1 MATYRQIPH
10 HIASV
15 FDEFGQLLGIPRFPL
30 ESNVSYRRRLLL
42 AGANWG
48 ASTEQGLVN
57 AISAELGLRVYNAED
72 RAFFTLTHIPLLE
85 DPENGDALAFSV
97 YVGDI
102 QFLDYDI
109 TGSLVNSYKL
119 WKAADG
125 ACSRIL
131 EFKTIPTTGVQI
143 RVEYYRYEDG
153 IIRRWTDET
162 TTEDDKRFL
171 GMSVETP
178 GTEEIEIY
186 ELTDEDFQ
194 SANLIGSDNLPNAA
208 FRGIVEQLHDVYPLL
223 WNRWIWGTAFWDIAD
238 PEETGIEFLQNI
250 FDLSQTGLITE
261 DFDSGVGYGPD
272 CSVVGTRFGMDV
284 SQRAE
289 ISPGFFYLRNKE
301 FYLFGQISHDPSG
314 DFFATSGPI
323 VVTLDPGGDEHY
335 ATPFARVWQKGA
347 ADKLRQA
354 VNLSGEYIYVP
365 GEWEEVADPWFSV
378 DISGEIELSGSYTI
392 YDVALE
398 YDGGGIYTC
407 PIDFNPIHSPVHA
420 NRLLAIVELP
430 VSAEILALTYVDG
443 YCKREHTA
451 AYDDLDVSGALV
463 FPDQDITIRLDVAD
477 TRGAPVIDPTIYV
490 RLTAEYDT
498 VQVAATDVYL
508 GRDGSA
514 THTFTDLADRSA
526 TSAKD
531 LILSGDVKDAGGSIG
546 VTCELNVPIGC
557 PK

>member
-15 FDEFGQLLGIPRFPL
+15 FDEFGQLLGVPRLPL

-42 AGANWG
+42 AGANWC
-48 ASTEQGLVN
+48 ASTKQGLVN
-57 AISAELGLRVYNAED
+57 AISAELDLRIYDTQD
-72 RAFFTLTHIPLLE
+72 RAFFALTHVPLLE
-85 DPENGDALAFSV
+85 DPETGDALVFSV
-97 YVGDI
+97 YVGET
-102 QFLDYDI
+102 QFSDFDI
-109 TGSLVNSYKL
+109 TGSPSNAYKL
-119 WKAADG
+119 WTAADG
-125 ACSRIL
+125 SASRIL
-131 EFKTIPTTGVQI
+131 EFKTVPGTGAQL

-153 IIRRWTDET
+153 IIRRWTDESVT
-162 TTEDDKRFL
+162 DDERFL
-171 GMSVETP
+171 AMSTESP
-178 GTEEIEIY
+178 GTEDIEIY

-194 SANLIGSDNLPNAA
+194 NTHLIGSDNLPNAA
-208 FRGIVEQLHDVYPLL
+208 FRGIVEQLHNTYPLL
-223 WNRWIWGTAFWDIAD
+223 WNRWIWGTAFWDITD
-238 PEETGIEFLQNI
+238 SEETGIEFHQNI
-250 FDLSQTGLITE
+250 FDLSQAGLITE

-272 CSVVGTRFGMDV
+272 CSVIGARFGMDV

-301 FYLFGQISHDPSG
+301 FFLFGQKSHDPSG

-347 ADKLRQA
+347 TDKLRQA

-378 DISGEIELSGSYTI
+378 NISGEIELSGSYTI
-392 YDVALE
+392 YDVAIE
-398 YDGGGIYTC
+398 YDGGGAYTC

-451 AYDDLDVSGALV
+451 AYDDLDVSGALA
-463 FPDQDITIRLDVAD
+463 FPDQDITIRLDVTDA
-477 TRGAPVIDPTIYV
+477 RGSSVLDPTIYV
-490 RLTAEYDT
+490 RLTAEYNT
-498 VQVAATDVYL
+498 VEVATTDVYL
-508 GRDGSA
+508 DRDGSA
-514 THTFTDLADRSA
+514 IHTFADLANRSA
-526 TSAKD
+526 ISAKD
-531 LILSGDVKDAGGSIG
+531 LILSGDVRDAGGSIG
-546 VTCELNVPIGC
+546 VGYELNVPIGC